1 MSDQPTDP
9 NEFRRHMDEFWIRN
23 NIAFLARYWT
33 TASEALRAV
42 AAEPERATEFRG
54 RDDPPGYAGAVVE
67 GHLEH
72 HHYSGVLLAYATFDE
87 FMVVLTERLGTHHE
101 APITPNDL
109 RDRGVRR
116 YRKFVHQVCG
126 VDADQVDI
134 DWEFLE
140 DFAAVRNAIIHAN
153 GNRSHLS
160 NAKQLQQVVERRSP
174 ALGFKHE
181 VKLVITE
188 EYVRQCLL
196 TVLRAATSLNSATTG

>member
-1 MSDQPTDP
+1 
-9 NEFRRHMDEFWIRN
+9 MDEFWIRN
-23 NIAFLARYWT
+23 NISFLTRYWA

-42 AAEPERATEFRG
+42 AAEPARATEFRD
-54 RDDPPGYAGAVVE
+54 RDDLPGYAGAVIE

-72 HHYSGVLLAYATFDE
+72 HHYSGVLLAYSTFDE
-87 FMVVLTERLGTHHE
+87 FMIVLTERLGINHK

-126 VDADQVDI
+126 IDADRVVI
-134 DWEFLE
+134 DWGFLE
-140 DFAAVRNAIIHAN
+140 DFAVVRNAIIHAN

-160 NAKQLQQVVERRSP
+160 NAKQLEQVVERRSP

-181 VKLVITE
+181 VKLVVTE
-188 EYVRQCLL
+188 EYVRQCLV
-196 TVLRAATSLNSATTG
+196 TVLRAAMSLNAATG